1 MSSLAIISF
10 PHSVERLGGGQE
22 KQCLSERLQN
32 RTANGMR
39 EKRSRLAIVG
49 QLARRLDE
57 SAEQAI
63 KLAASLRHNEADAE
77 LLSRITRLLRRCQKL
92 QTELERM
99 LRP

>member
-1 MSSLAIISF
+1 MSTLAIISF

-22 KQCLSERLQN
+22 KQCLSGRLQN
-32 RTANGMR
+32 RTVNGMR

-49 QLARRLDE
+49 QLARRIDE
-57 SAEQAI
+57 STEEAI
-63 KLAASLRHNEADAE
+63 KLAASLRDNEADEE
-77 LLSRITRLLRRCQKL
+77 LLIRIKRLLRRCHKL